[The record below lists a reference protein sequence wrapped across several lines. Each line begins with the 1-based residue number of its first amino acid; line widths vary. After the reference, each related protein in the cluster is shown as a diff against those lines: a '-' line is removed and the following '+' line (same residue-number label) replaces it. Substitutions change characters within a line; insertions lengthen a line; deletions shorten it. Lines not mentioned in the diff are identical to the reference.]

1 MRVTIAQS
9 CPRVEMQKK
18 DFSQIWESGF
28 LLFSKGDSGGP
39 MAVKRENGRFD
50 LAGIISWGIGCA
62 KRNQPGVMTRIAYFR
77 DWINTIIKF

>member
-1 MRVTIAQS
+1 MSLGPSPYLTPAPLQ
-9 CPRVEMQKK
+9 
-18 DFSQIWESGF
+18 
-28 LLFSKGDSGGP
+28 GDSGGP
-39 MAVKRENGRFD
+39 MSVEKTDGKYN

>member
-1 MRVTIAQS
+1 MS
-9 CPRVEMQKK
+9 VEK
-18 DFSQIWESGF
+18 
-28 LLFSKGDSGGP
+28 
-39 MAVKRENGRFD
+39 ANGRYN

>member
-1 MRVTIAQS
+1 MVMPVIRSRWLVVKPLHVLQ
-9 CPRVEMQKK
+9 
-18 DFSQIWESGF
+18 
-28 LLFSKGDSGGP
+28 GDSGGP
-39 MAVKRENGRFD
+39 MSVRRSDGRYN

>member
-1 MRVTIAQS
+1 MSVQRTDG
-9 CPRVEMQKK
+9 KYY
-18 DFSQIWESGF
+18 
-28 LLFSKGDSGGP
+28 
-39 MAVKRENGRFD
+39 

>member
-1 MRVTIAQS
+1 VPSPKTLSLLSALLH
-9 CPRVEMQKK
+9 
-18 DFSQIWESGF
+18 FSVGRQ
-28 LLFSKGDSGGP
+28 GDSGGP
-39 MAVKRENGRFD
+39 MSVERPDGKYN

>member
-1 MRVTIAQS
+1 VPSPKTLSLLSALLLH
-9 CPRVEMQKK
+9 
-18 DFSQIWESGF
+18 FSSGRQ
-28 LLFSKGDSGGP
+28 GDSGGP
-39 MAVKRENGRFD
+39 MSVERTDGKYN

>member
-1 MRVTIAQS
+1 M
-9 CPRVEMQKK
+9 
-18 DFSQIWESGF
+18 
-28 LLFSKGDSGGP
+28 KGDSGGP

>member
-1 MRVTIAQS
+1 MVMPVIRSHWLVFKALHVLQ
-9 CPRVEMQKK
+9 
-18 DFSQIWESGF
+18 
-28 LLFSKGDSGGP
+28 GDSGGP
-39 MAVKRENGRFD
+39 MSVRRSDGRYN

>member
-1 MRVTIAQS
+1 VPSTSLAAPPS
-9 CPRVEMQKK
+9 T
-18 DFSQIWESGF
+18 SQT
-28 LLFSKGDSGGP
+28 GGLRWTD
-39 MAVKRENGRFD
+39 VCGEEDGRYN

>member
-1 MRVTIAQS
+1 MSLGPSPSDASSILQ
-9 CPRVEMQKK
+9 
-18 DFSQIWESGF
+18 
-28 LLFSKGDSGGP
+28 GDSGGP
-39 MAVKRENGRFD
+39 MSVEKTDGKYN